1 MFSYTSFKSSFC
13 ILENNPSSNMP
24 FSYIFSHSVSLLFIL
39 LMVSFTEQ
47 KFFNFNDIQ
56 PVSSFFSWTVPLA
69 SFTHVLN
76 SPRLLKWARMAVVD
90 WGWVFLV
97 AHVS

>member
-1 MFSYTSFKSSFC
+1 MT
-13 ILENNPSSNMP
+13 ILPP
-24 FSYIFSHSVSLLFIL
+24 HSMSCLFIL

-47 KFFNFNDIQ
+47 NFFNFNDVQ
-56 PVSSFFSWTVPLA
+56 PVSSFFSWTVPLV

-76 SPRLLKWARMAVVD
+76 SPRLLKWAWMAVVD

-97 AHVS
+97 PQVS